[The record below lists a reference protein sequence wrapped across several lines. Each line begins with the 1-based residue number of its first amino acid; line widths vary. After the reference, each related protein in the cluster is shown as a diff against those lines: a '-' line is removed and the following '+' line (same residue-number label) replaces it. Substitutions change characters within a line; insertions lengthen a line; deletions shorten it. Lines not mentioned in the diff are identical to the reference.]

1 MIYGFFIF
9 FAILILVWI
18 FSDFLQTRLFS
29 LGIISALLITIG
41 DFYMK
46 YTNNHPW
53 DYEGFAVMN
62 LGLALVYILVGLA
75 FFLLIAVLENFK
87 KAGLFALI
95 FITIA
100 LIDFYFLG
108 MYSPS

>member
-1 MIYGFFIF
+1 
-9 FAILILVWI
+9 
-18 FSDFLQTRLFS
+18 
-29 LGIISALLITIG
+29 
-41 DFYMK
+41 MK
-46 YTNNHPW
+46 YTNNRPW

-62 LGLALVYILVGLA
+62 LGLALVYILVGLV

-87 KAGLFALI
+87 KAALFALI

-100 LIDFYFLG
+100 LIDFYFLA